1 MKAKNIAL
9 GIVLS
14 AAAGLALHAS
24 SIGSGGSG
32 ATAGSGGTT
41 MGRPV
46 AMKLPNDAT
55 QWNEFGVLYAIRDY
69 ENLGIK
75 PVKVEVIDLG
85 PSWTPLSNDLTPYTG
100 YVDVSGT
107 IYPLVKDMTTG
118 KLSTTLPASA
128 FGGGVSSLLVTAF
141 DRNGVQ
147 LGCFTFGSFF

>member
-24 SIGSGGSG
+24 SIGGGGTS
-32 ATAGSGGTT
+32 ATTGGGGTT
-41 MGRPV
+41 LGRTV
-46 AMKLPNDAT
+46 VMKLPVDAT
-55 QWNEFGVLYAIRDY
+55 QWNTFGVLYAIRDY
-69 ENLGIK
+69 ENIGIN
-75 PVKVEVIDLG
+75 PTKVEVIDLG
-85 PSWTPLSNDLTPYTG
+85 PSWTPLSNDLTPESG
-100 YVDVSGT
+100 YVDVNGT
-107 IYPLVKDMTTG
+107 IYPLVKNTTTG
-118 KLSTTLPASA
+118 KLSTIVPASA